1 MRFRVLGV
9 VLAVL
14 VACSDSTRKSDT
26 AQGRTIVIALTAGPS
41 SLFPPLISDMPA
53 REIDE
58 QIYDYLLVVDPDL
71 NWRDDGKFEPR
82 LAESWTWSPD
92 SLSIA
97 FHINP
102 NARWH
107 DSERTDA
114 RDVRFTYQVYTS
126 RDIASPYAT
135 DLDNV
140 DSVTVSDSLTALFWY
155 HSRSMHQL
163 LDASEMMIMPRHVLG
178 NVQLKSLA
186 EFASSA
192 KPIGTGRFRFQQWEQ
207 RSFIK
212 LDADIHNYRGAPKV
226 DRIVWSIAP
235 NSDAA
240 TTKFLGGEADIFPAL
255 RRDRIQELSRH
266 PELRALS
273 FPSTEYTY
281 MAFNLARPLFASREL
296 RRALTMV
303 VDRAAIVKNIFDT
316 LAEPGVGP
324 TVRAFPTTDAAALK
338 QIQFNPDRAKTILES
353 LGWHRDPKT
362 GYRKKGTQDLA
373 FSTIVSATSSVRMRM
388 ATLLQEQFRTAGV
401 RMDIQQMDFAAFG
414 DRQSSRNFD
423 AVLANMLLGATP
435 TSIREL
441 WGSES
446 ARNGGNN
453 FGGYQNPV
461 FDAELDSALLAREF
475 GESKRHFTKAYQ
487 TIIDDAPA
495 IWISDQK
502 TVVGLR
508 RRLKPGVT
516 RADSWWFDL
525 ADWSFSSPDR

>member
-1 MRFRVLGV
+1 MKLCAIGV
-9 VLAVL
+9 VVATLA
-14 VACSDSTRKSDT
+14 ACSDSTPKADT
-26 AQGRTIVIALTAGPS
+26 AHSRTIVVALTKGPS
-41 SLFPPLISDMPA
+41 TLFPPLITDVPS
-53 REIDE
+53 REIGE

-107 DSERTDA
+107 DGERADA
-114 RDVRFTYQVYTS
+114 RDVRFTYEVYTS
-126 RDIASPYAT
+126 PEIASPSASE
-135 DLDNV
+135 LVSV
-140 DSVTVSDSLTALFWY
+140 DSVTVSDSLTAVFWY

-178 NVQLKSLA
+178 NVQLKSLT
-186 EFASSA
+186 EFASTA
-192 KPIGTGRFRFQQWEQ
+192 KPVGTGRFRFQRWEQ
-207 RSFIK
+207 NSFVD
-212 LDADIHNYRGAPKV
+212 LDADIRNYRGAAKV
-226 DRIVWSIAP
+226 DRVVWSIAP

-240 TTKFLGGEADIFPAL
+240 ATKFLGGEADVFPAL
-255 RRDRIQELSRH
+255 RREGIAEVSRH
-266 PELRALS
+266 PKLRALS

-281 MAFNLARPLFASREL
+281 LGFNLARPLFASREL

-338 QIQFNPDRAKTILES
+338 QIPFDLERGKKTLEA
-353 LGWHRDPKT
+353 LGWHLDPTT
-362 GYRKKGTQDLA
+362 GYRKKGTQDLR
-373 FSTIVSATSSVRMRM
+373 FSTIVASTSTVRKGM
-388 ATLLQEQFRTAGV
+388 ATLLQAQFRAAGV
-401 RMDIQQMDFAAFG
+401 RMDVETMDFPVFS
-414 DRQSSRNFD
+414 DRQSSRKFD
-423 AVLANMLLGATP
+423 AAIANSLLGATP

-441 WGSES
+441 WGGES
-446 ARNGGNN
+446 ARKNGSN
-453 FGGYQNPV
+453 YSAYENPV
-461 FDAELDSALLAREF
+461 FDAEVDSGLGARQLSD
-475 GESKRHFTKAYQ
+475 SKKHFTKAYQ
-487 TIIDDAPA
+487 IIIDDAPA

-502 TVVGLR
+502 TVVGLT
-508 RRLKPGVT
+508 RRLHPGVM

-525 ADWSFSSPDR
+525 ADWSFSSPER